1 MKLLKVFSAAVLL
14 AGALFGAA
22 QAQEPIRI
30 GAINPYS
37 GPFAQFGDEVTRG
50 YELAAEEINAKGGVL
65 GRKVQIVRGDA
76 MTPQQGIAAI
86 EQLVTRDKVDVFVG
100 TYVSAVA
107 NAASDAAA
115 RYKKI
120 YWDTHA
126 LAADLTE
133 RGLPNFVRAG
143 PYAGV
148 FAEVSVT
155 GIKEIY
161 APQLKKPL
169 NELKVWIEHE
179 DTIYGTSI
187 AQIQK
192 KLLDEAGVKVVG
204 VGAHSFRAIDLT
216 DSILRAQAAAPDVWV
231 GTGYVPDN
239 TLLLRT
245 MRDKGFHP
253 AGIMLLGTGD
263 GTEFGQAFGEYLD
276 GVLVVGY
283 PHSDL
288 AESFA
293 PGAAGFVAAYRAKYN
308 RDPIAPQSL
317 EAFAG
322 IKMLFDAITAAGGTD
337 MEKLREAALKM
348 DKPWN
353 TYPNGFGVK
362 FTEKMQ
368 NTRALPNI
376 VQWQNKK
383 TVTVFPKAATLPG
396 VQFINI
402 PRK

>member
-1 MKLLKVFSAAVLL
+1 MKLRRSLATLVT
-14 AGALFGAA
+14 AGAMFGYA

-37 GPFAQFGDEVTRG
+37 GPFAQYGDEVTRG
-50 YELAAEEINAKGGVL
+50 YELAAEEINAKGGVI
-65 GRKVQIVRGDA
+65 GRKVEILRGDA
-76 MTPQQGIAAI
+76 MTPQQGIAAV
-86 EQLVTRDKVDVFVG
+86 EQLVTRDKVDIFVG
-100 TYVSAVA
+100 TFVSAVA

-115 RYKKI
+115 RYSKI

-143 PYAGV
+143 PHAGG

-161 APQLKKPL
+161 GPLLKKPL
-169 NELKVWIEHE
+169 NELKVWLEHE

-192 KLLDEAGVKVVG
+192 KLLEEAGVKVVG

-216 DSILRAQAAAPDVWV
+216 DSILRAQGANPDVWV
-231 GTGYVPDN
+231 STGYVPDN

-245 MRDKGFHP
+245 MRDRGFKP

-263 GTEFGQAFGEYLD
+263 GVEFRDAFGDFLN
-276 GVLVVGY
+276 GALVVGY

-293 PGAAGFVAAYRAKYN
+293 PGATNFVKAYKAKYN

-317 EAFAG
+317 EAYAG
-322 IKMLFDAITAAGGTD
+322 IKMLFDAIAAAGSTE
-337 MEKLREAALKM
+337 MEKLRAAALKM

-368 NTRALPNI
+368 NTRAMPNI
-376 VQWQNKK
+376 VQWQNQK

-396 VQFINI
+396 VSFVNI